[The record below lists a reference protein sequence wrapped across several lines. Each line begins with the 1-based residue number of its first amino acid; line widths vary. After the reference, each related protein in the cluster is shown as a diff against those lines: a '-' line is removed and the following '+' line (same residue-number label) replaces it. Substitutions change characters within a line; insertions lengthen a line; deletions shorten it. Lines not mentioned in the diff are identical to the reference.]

1 MDKPLIIKFFRYLI
15 LLDGL
20 VILIF
25 IMSSDYVN
33 ARLTLSHTLILFLWI
48 MLPFYLIFFLTRKT
62 QYIFKILFPAL
73 ALVIIYFILAEEYIS
88 SDKSTAELVFIT
100 MPLFGFAGAGAGY
113 LIYYVIS
120 KFKKTE

>member
-1 MDKPLIIKFFRYLI
+1 
-15 LLDGL
+15 
-20 VILIF
+20 
-25 IMSSDYVN
+25 
-33 ARLTLSHTLILFLWI
+33 
-48 MLPFYLIFFLTRKT
+48 MLPFYLIFFITRKT

-88 SDKSTAELVFIT
+88 SDKATAELVFIT

-120 KFKKTE
+120 KFKKTESGL